1 MIDVRRVADLWRRC
15 DATVRDL
22 SFALLLGVLSLVPA
36 LDGHGTQLGTIAL
49 RPFDTLAVGAVLL
62 ESLSLTVVRRW
73 PTVCLALVGLGFAI
87 DELRGYHSITTIA
100 LPIALFSA
108 AVHLKGR
115 GRIVVAVLSSAG
127 YVALAAGLQHLGASE
142 GVGDFVTFYLALA
155 AVWGAGGWLRTFR
168 RAEAERRQHVAE
180 ATRAAERTRI
190 ASELH
195 DVVTHHVTAMVV
207 QTESAR
213 YLTANPQ
220 RLDEALA
227 AVAATGRRAIGDLRH
242 LLDLLNPDHGS
253 ESSTKAIGDLVA
265 LVEQIRQ
272 AGQPVEFTEE
282 GLRQETTGSAEIA
295 AYRVV
300 QEALTNALKHD
311 QGSPTRLRVRYGVGD
326 IVVEV
331 ATDGSGTG
339 APSLGGSRRGLN
351 GLRERVGVLGGE
363 FEAGRRPGGG
373 FVVLARI
380 PTGSAA

>member
-1 MIDVRRVADLWRRC
+1 M
-15 DATVRDL
+15 
-22 SFALLLGVLSLVPA
+22 
-36 LDGHGTQLGTIAL
+36 
-49 RPFDTLAVGAVLL
+49 
-62 ESLSLTVVRRW
+62 
-73 PTVCLALVGLGFAI
+73 GLGFAI

-227 AVAATGRRAIGDLRH
+227 AVAGH
-242 LLDLLNPDHGS
+242 W
-253 ESSTKAIGDLVA
+253 
-265 LVEQIRQ
+265 
-272 AGQPVEFTEE
+272 
-282 GLRQETTGSAEIA
+282 
-295 AYRVV
+295 
-300 QEALTNALKHD
+300 
-311 QGSPTRLRVRYGVGD
+311 
-326 IVVEV
+326 
-331 ATDGSGTG
+331 
-339 APSLGGSRRGLN
+339 APGHR
-351 GLRERVGVLGGE
+351 
-363 FEAGRRPGGG
+363 
-373 FVVLARI
+373 
-380 PTGSAA
+380 